1 MKNKKTI
8 MLVEFELIVICE
20 KIEIQNDSLN
30 NNIIFLKK
38 SLSNRYHNLLK
49 QEIKI

>member
-8 MLVEFELIVICE
+8 MIDELELIVIYE